1 MHKVFISYI
10 FIVSISSSPKAS
22 FLRDNCTAKLDSSNL
37 APNQLLYHPYHRLPN
52 VIHQLQFKIKQKM
65 NRKSVFLLV
74 HFLSLILLLQEAM
87 LQTGQIFT
95 AVRRVPLN

>member
-1 MHKVFISYI
+1 
-10 FIVSISSSPKAS
+10 
-22 FLRDNCTAKLDSSNL
+22 
-37 APNQLLYHPYHRLPN
+37 
-52 VIHQLQFKIKQKM
+52 M

-87 LQTGQIFT
+87 LQTGQIFA